1 MAIEGVAIKQVA
13 AHQSNDGFFAE
24 LVKAGEETYHEIRQ
38 TSYSETLPG
47 VIKAFHNHKGYWEIW
62 CVIKGQA
69 KIVLADIRE
78 DSPTKG
84 KTDTIITGED
94 DMKVI
99 AIPPGVAHG
108 YQALGSGPLGVL
120 YHAGKEYDPA
130 NPGIE
135 EIPYDSPM
143 IGYDWNKQP

>member
-1 MAIEGVAIKQVA
+1 MDIEGVAIKRVT
-13 AHQSNDGFFAE
+13 AHKSKDGFFAE
-24 LVKAGEETYHEIRQ
+24 LVKAGEESFHEILQ
-38 TSYSETLPG
+38 TSYSETSPG

-62 CVIKGQA
+62 CVVKGRA
-69 KIVLADIRE
+69 RVVLADIRE

-84 KTDTIITGED
+84 EIDTIITGED

-108 YQALGSGPLGVL
+108 YQVLGASPAGVV

-135 EIPYDSPM
+135 EIPHDSPM
-143 IGYDWNKQP
+143 IGYDWKKES

>member
-1 MAIEGVAIKQVA
+1 MINGVAIKEVMRRET
-13 AHQSNDGFFAE
+13 NDGFFVE
-24 LVKAGEETYHEIRQ
+24 LVKAGEETYREIRQ

-62 CVIKGQA
+62 CVVKGRA
-69 KIVLADIRE
+69 RVVLADIRE
-78 DSPTKG
+78 GSPTRG
-84 KTDTIITGED
+84 MTETIVTGED

-108 YQALGSGPLGVL
+108 YQVLGASPAGVM
-120 YHAGKEYDPA
+120 YHAGREYDLG

-135 EIPYDSPM
+135 EIPHDSPM
-143 IGYDWNKQP
+143 IGYDWNSDI